1 MLSLH
6 LHDLHKGNP
15 PARAAAWSWAQQ
27 APAVPVRCNASAST
41 SICGECGSTRYG
53 PVDQCPAMEGADMNA
68 TSRAGSAARAARD
81 GSGTILDAIGDTPLV
96 MVDGIWVKLEYL
108 NPSGSIKAR
117 IAKYMIERAE
127 REGLLRPGD
136 TIVEASSGNTGNAM
150 SMVAAVKGY
159 RMLVVMP
166 DGLSGERLAISR
178 AFGAQVLTLGDFHVN
193 DALAKAAELGRQPGY
208 FAPQQF
214 DSEWNVEENRTW
226 LGPETLAQLP
236 DGTVPDAVVGGV
248 GTGGTIVGVGQCFRA
263 RNPSCRVVAVEPDE
277 SCILMCGEVGRH
289 LIEGISDGFVPGI
302 FARYRRLID
311 EIVAVDSD
319 AAISQMR
326 RLARVFGLFVGPS
339 SGAHLVAARE
349 LRARYPGLQHVVTFF
364 CDEGEKYINDYFLG
378 A

>member
-1 MLSLH
+1 MNAMSR
-6 LHDLHKGNP
+6 
-15 PARAAAWSWAQQ
+15 ARSAADAAREAAAGL
-27 APAVPVRCNASAST
+27 VPR
-41 SICGECGSTRYG
+41 GG
-53 PVDQCPAMEGADMNA
+53 
-68 TSRAGSAARAARD
+68 
-81 GSGTILDAIGDTPLV
+81 GTVLDAIGDTPLI

-178 AFGAQVLTLGDFHVN
+178 AFGAQVMTLGDFHVN

-236 DGTVPDAVVGGV
+236 DGAAPDAVVGGV
-248 GTGGTIVGVGQCFRA
+248 GTGGTIVGVGQCFRE
-263 RNPSCRVVAVEPDE
+263 RNPSCRVVAVEPNE
-277 SCILMCGEVGRH
+277 SCLLMCGEVGRH

-302 FARYRRLID
+302 FARHRHLID

-319 AAISQMR
+319 AAISEMR
-326 RLARVFGLFVGPS
+326 RMAREFGLFVGPS

-349 LRARYPGLQHVVTFF
+349 LRARYPDLQHIVTFF